1 MASGAL
7 AVEAFYRCYAEVWRA
22 SIDERMSSWVFAGEN
37 QVLKVGYDV
46 AWQDAGGVVGSP
58 RYQSALDMMGSLIL
72 IQPISGGGTIE
83 VIDTPPDVLAATVE
97 GWLQCTGVEC
107 PCPLVPGGYSALPRA
122 DRP

>member
-7 AVEAFYRCYAEVWRA
+7 AVTAFYRCYAEVWRV

-37 QVLKVGYDV
+37 QILKIGYDV
-46 AWQDAGGVVGSP
+46 AWQDAGGVVGTP
-58 RYQSALDMMGSLIL
+58 RYQSALDMMGSVIL
-72 IQPISGGGTIE
+72 TVSIGGGGTIE
-83 VIDTPPDVLAATVE
+83 VIDTPANVLAATVE

-122 DRP
+122 ARP